1 MKMIEIGKV
10 LEVSDQFRGEIC
22 DECDSE
28 DSHTL

>member
-10 LEVSDQFRGEIC
+10 LEVSEKFRGESC